1 VEQLADLGTYL
12 RAMQPVDLIDI
23 VLVAAIFYAA
33 LFLVRGTRA
42 VQLIRGV
49 LVLGLAFFL
58 LSGVA
63 SLRGFHW
70 LLEIMLPA
78 LLVAVPVIFQPE
90 LRRALEQLGRAGV
103 FINRSPD
110 VTEAGTVRSV
120 VSVAARKLSQ
130 ERLGALI
137 VLERNTALGDLAERG
152 VKLDAEPSVELLM
165 QIFVRNS
172 PLHDGAVIVRQGR
185 IAAAGVVLPIGDTYV
200 GLMPPGLGTRHLAAI
215 SVTES
220 TDADAVVVSEETGTI
235 SLARDGRLLADLD
248 EGGLAREL
256 YQPGQ
261 GRHAAGVLLRPLRG
275 AAGAA
280 GAAIP
285 PWRRARAAP
294 IAGASDTVEDGS

>member
-1 VEQLADLGTYL
+1 MEQLADLGTYL
-12 RAMQPVDLIDI
+12 RAMQPVDLVDI

-103 FINRSPD
+103 FINRAD
-110 VTEAGTVRSV
+110 VSEAGTVRSV
-120 VSVAARKLSQ
+120 VSVAARKLSEQ
-130 ERLGALI
+130 HLGALI

-152 VKLDAEPSVELLM
+152 VKLDAEPTVELLM

-172 PLHDGAVIVRQGR
+172 PLHDGAVIVSHGR
-185 IAAAGVVLPIGDTYV
+185 IAAAGVVLPIGETYV
-200 GLMPPGLGTRHLAAI
+200 GGLPPGLGTRHLAAI

-220 TDADAVVVSEETGTI
+220 TDADAVVVSEETGKI
-235 SLARDGRLLADLD
+235 SLARDGRLLSDLD
-248 EGGLAREL
+248 EGSLSREL
-256 YQPGQ
+256 YQPDQ
-261 GRHAAGVLLRPLRG
+261 GRHGAGVFLRPLRG

-285 PWRRARAAP
+285 PWRRARQAP
-294 IAGASDTVEDGS
+294 IAGGSETVEDGS